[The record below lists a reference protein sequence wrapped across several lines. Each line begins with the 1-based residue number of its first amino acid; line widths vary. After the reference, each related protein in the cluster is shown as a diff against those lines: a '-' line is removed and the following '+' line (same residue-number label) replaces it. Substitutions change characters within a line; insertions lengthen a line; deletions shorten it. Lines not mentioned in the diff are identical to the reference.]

1 METHHPIKVSLT
13 DIRRR
18 LQTIEA
24 LLGELSPKKPAWIDQ
39 DEICTQLHITKRTL
53 SRYRERG
60 FLAYSKFGGRI
71 YFQQSDIDDWLENH
85 SVRMEELS

>member
-1 METHHPIKVSLT
+1 METQHPIKVSLT

-24 LLGELSPKKPAWIDQ
+24 LLGELLPKKSVWIDQ
-39 DEICTQLHITKRTL
+39 EEICTQLHITKRTL

-60 FLAYSKFGGRI
+60 FLAYSKFGGII
-71 YFQQSDIDDWLENH
+71 YLQQFDIEYCIDI
-85 SVRMEELS
+85 